1 MRALTENNL
10 IVDINDRN
18 GGTYIDIQKDGKT
31 FCRKVMPYTY
41 GGFRSWKYKHGC
53 DLTDEQT
60 GIRVESKWW
69 KSHNG
74 SVKHAT
80 EDLVRKLIAN
90 SHL

>member
-1 MRALTENNL
+1 M
-10 IVDINDRN
+10 V
-18 GGTYIDIQKDGKT
+18 
-31 FCRKVMPYTY
+31 
-41 GGFRSWKYKHGC
+41 GFRSWKYKHGC

-60 GIRVESKWW
+60 GIRVKSKWW